1 MRIQPRE
8 WTTWYFAK
16 YYTLMESHCIL
27 INFQQKNWIFSP
39 LEKTSKN
46 LKTKIVVADILKFL
60 PFRMICSYSSV
71 NLFLISF
78 YSTFY
83 FVLLLLVNWLN
94 SDSRK
99 KRERI
104 DGGASELQ
112 GILVVVASHSP
123 SQGGPQFDED
133 DFRWWEW
140 VTWSSEQQVEND
152 QSRVTPVILSHGCTG
167 HLYFIITVFNSKV
180 HIRHCKNYNSTEFH
194 QQVWYDFGIKYTAG
208 SNVDGPSR
216 NPTSGPNIFE
226 SNCHVPFQKLELGE
240 KYSALFLGHPL
251 WIRATV
257 P

>member
-8 WTTWYFAK
+8 WTTWSISK
-16 YYTLMESHCIL
+16 YSTLMESHCIL
-27 INFQQKNWIFSP
+27 KNFQQKNWIFSP

-46 LKTKIVVADILKFL
+46 LKTKIVVADFLKFL
-60 PFRMICSYSSV
+60 PFGMIGSFSSV

-112 GILVVVASHSP
+112 GILVVVASPSP

-133 DFRWWEW
+133 DFRWWES
-140 VTWSSEQQVEND
+140 VTWSEQQVEND
-152 QSRVTPVILSHGCTG
+152 QSRVSPVILSHGCTG
-167 HLYFIITVFNSKV
+167 HLYFIRTTRTFILGTAKTTTVP
-180 HIRHCKNYNSTEFH
+180 NSTNK
-194 QQVWYDFGIKYTAG
+194 FGTIL
-208 SNVDGPSR
+208 V
-216 NPTSGPNIFE
+216 
-226 SNCHVPFQKLELGE
+226 
-240 KYSALFLGHPL
+240 
-251 WIRATV
+251 
-257 P
+257 